1 MTNRT
6 DWSSIG
12 RISVISSLTLA
23 VVLFFA
29 LPDDRW
35 IAAVLVGMSIL
46 DAFIYALVLPR
57 LTGGGT
63 GGAPS
68 LDELE
73 KMNAEAEWPTSGEAP
88 APDDEWGKRQP
99 GDV

>member
-1 MTNRT
+1 MTKRT

-12 RISVISSLTLA
+12 RISVLFSLTLA

-35 IAAVLVGMSIL
+35 ISAVLVAMAIVDGLI
-46 DAFIYALVLPR
+46 FTLVLPR
-57 LTGGGT
+57 LTGSERG
-63 GGAPS
+63 
-68 LDELE
+68 
-73 KMNAEAEWPTSGEAP
+73 
-88 APDDEWGKRQP
+88 

>member
-1 MTNRT
+1 MAHRT

-12 RISVISSLTLA
+12 RISVLFSLTLA

-35 IAAVLVGMSIL
+35 IAGVLVGMAVL
-46 DAFIYALVLPR
+46 DGLIYTLVLPR
-57 LTGGGT
+57 LTGSET
-63 GGAPS
+63 AVAPS
-68 LDELE
+68 LE
-73 KMNAEAEWPTSGEAP
+73 PEAP
-88 APDDEWGKRQP
+88 RPDDDWGKREP

>member
-6 DWSSIG
+6 DWSTIG
-12 RISVISSLTLA
+12 RISVLFSLTLA

-35 IAAVLVGMSIL
+35 IAAVLFGMAIL
-46 DAFIYALVLPR
+46 DAVIYTLVLPR
-57 LTGGGT
+57 LTGNDS
-63 GGAPS
+63 GAPS
-68 LDELE
+68 LADLE
-73 KMNAEAEWPTSGEAP
+73 RMNAEPP
-88 APDDEWGKRQP
+88 RPDDDWGKREP